1 MDADEII
8 KTFLAAYGLDSREI
22 IDILDAALLDDPE
35 QFDGPNGK
43 QLALIAVRG
52 TAAYKERFKANEF
65 RIANGYATKSEDEI
79 IGLEDAIKVTLRAN
93 SMPKGFYDDQKDIN
107 NFIGRDVSPRE
118 LNIRLSQGYNA
129 VMQAEPGTKAELKQL
144 YGLNDGDIAA
154 FFIDPTRFNESEAVK
169 KAQSAQVA
177 SEARRQAGFTLDVAT
192 AEGLATELG
201 GDRGA
206 AMRGF
211 QQIGTT
217 QELLGMD
224 LQGETALTQQEQIAG
239 TFGTN
244 QAAAQRIATR
254 KRKRQATFEQGGGFA
269 ATQTGTTGLGTVG
282 Q

>member
-8 KTFLAAYGLDSREI
+8 KTFLAAYGLDSPEI
-22 IDILDAALLDDPE
+22 VKILDAALLDDPE
-35 QFDGPNGK
+35 QFNGQFGQ

-65 RIANGYATKSEDEI
+65 RIANGYAPKSEDEI

-107 NFIGRDVSPRE
+107 NLIGRDVSPRE
-118 LNIRLSQGYNA
+118 LNVRISQGYNA

-217 QELLGMD
+217 QELLGME

-254 KRKRQATFEQGGGFA
+254 RRKRQATFEQGGGFA
-269 ATQTGTTGLGTVG
+269 GAQTGTTGLGTVG